1 MTGELLT
8 LGANHKTA
16 PLPLRERLA
25 LPDGRAA
32 RVLSE
37 LVEHEAV
44 HEAVAISTCN
54 RTELYLVTAD
64 PVEAENAALGVL
76 SRQAGLRPTEL
87 LGAIY
92 SLRGSAAVEHLF
104 AVTSGLDSMIV
115 GEAEVQGQV
124 KRSYEMALVEGVTGP
139 VTNRLFRDALAT
151 GKRVRTETDVSRSSV
166 SVSSVA
172 VKLAADFLGDLTE
185 RRVLVIGAGENAE
198 LTARALRDRGVE
210 ALFVA
215 NRRYDRALGLAQRY
229 GGRAIAFDD
238 LPGELERADIVVS
251 STGAPHQ
258 ILGRE
263 ELEFVAASRMGRPLV
278 MIDLAVPRDI
288 EPSVRDCPGIALYDM
303 DDLQTEVARNLS
315 GRQCGGRRGARARA
329 RGGGPLRGVARQP
342 RRRADHLGAASPR
355 RRDRGAGAARERVAL
370 GVAVRGGSR
379 AARHDGERRGEPAAA
394 RADPAP
400 ARRGRRGH
408 LVSLRARPARAV
420 RARGRTGPAR
430 GGARRGRPARR
441 TPPAPRPV
449 IRLGTRGSALA
460 LAQARWVAER
470 LPGEVE
476 LVPITTSGDQGV
488 RPPKCLRLKGSDP
501 LDKSRFVKEI
511 EEALLAGDVDLAV
524 HSAKDVPSELPD
536 GLAIVGVPERADARD
551 ALCGAG
557 SLDELAEGAA
567 VGTASLRRRAALL
580 ALRPDLDV
588 RELRGNVDTRLTA
601 ACRGRFRCDR
611 AGLAPAWSGSAAA
624 TRARRSTW
632 SAWCRRRARAA
643 SRSRP
648 GADDAT
654 WRRRLER
661 SPIVTP
667 SPVSRPS
674 GRSCTRSTPAAT
686 PRSARTP

>member
-1 MTGELLT
+1 MTGELLA

-32 RVLSE
+32 RVLAE

-229 GGRAIAFDD
+229 GGRAIAFDA

-315 GRQCGGRRGARARA
+315 GRQSEADEALVLVREEVGRFETWLESLDVVPTISALRRRGDEIVEQVLRENESRWESLSEADRERLATMASAVVSRLLHEPT
-329 RGGGPLRGVARQP
+329 RRLRGAAGEGTSYRYVHALHELFGLEAALAPHEEAPAEVARLDA
-342 RRRADHLGAASPR
+342 RRQ
-355 RRDRGAGAARERVAL
+355 
-370 GVAVRGGSR
+370 
-379 AARHDGERRGEPAAA
+379 
-394 RADPAP
+394 
-400 ARRGRRGH
+400 RRGR
-408 LVSLRARPARAV
+408 
-420 RARGRTGPAR
+420 
-430 GGARRGRPARR
+430 
-441 TPPAPRPV
+441 
-449 IRLGTRGSALA
+449 
-460 LAQARWVAER
+460 
-470 LPGEVE
+470 
-476 LVPITTSGDQGV
+476 
-488 RPPKCLRLKGSDP
+488 
-501 LDKSRFVKEI
+501 
-511 EEALLAGDVDLAV
+511 
-524 HSAKDVPSELPD
+524 
-536 GLAIVGVPERADARD
+536 
-551 ALCGAG
+551 
-557 SLDELAEGAA
+557 
-567 VGTASLRRRAALL
+567 
-580 ALRPDLDV
+580 
-588 RELRGNVDTRLTA
+588 
-601 ACRGRFRCDR
+601 
-611 AGLAPAWSGSAAA
+611 
-624 TRARRSTW
+624 
-632 SAWCRRRARAA
+632 
-643 SRSRP
+643 
-648 GADDAT
+648 
-654 WRRRLER
+654 
-661 SPIVTP
+661 
-667 SPVSRPS
+667 
-674 GRSCTRSTPAAT
+674 
-686 PRSARTP
+686 

>member
-1 MTGELLT
+1 M
-8 LGANHKTA
+8 
-16 PLPLRERLA
+16 LA
-25 LPDGRAA
+25 
-32 RVLSE
+32 E

-92 SLRGSAAVEHLF
+92 ALRGSAAVEHLF

-151 GKRVRTETDVSRSSV
+151 GKRVRTETGVSRASV

-229 GGRAIAFDD
+229 GGRAIAFDA

-315 GRQCGGRRGARARA
+315 GRQSE
-329 RGGGPLRGVARQP
+329 
-342 RRRADHLGAASPR
+342 AD
-355 RRDRGAGAARERVAL
+355 
-370 GVAVRGGSR
+370 
-379 AARHDGERRGEPAAA
+379 
-394 RADPAP
+394 
-400 ARRGRRGH
+400 
-408 LVSLRARPARAV
+408 
-420 RARGRTGPAR
+420 
-430 GGARRGRPARR
+430 
-441 TPPAPRPV
+441 
-449 IRLGTRGSALA
+449 
-460 LAQARWVAER
+460 
-470 LPGEVE
+470 
-476 LVPITTSGDQGV
+476 
-488 RPPKCLRLKGSDP
+488 
-501 LDKSRFVKEI
+501 
-511 EEALLAGDVDLAV
+511 EALVLVR
-524 HSAKDVPSELPD
+524 EE
-536 GLAIVGVPERADARD
+536 VGRFETWLD
-551 ALCGAG
+551 
-557 SLDELAEGAA
+557 SLDVVPTISA
-567 VGTASLRRRAALL
+567 LRRRGDEIVEQVLRENESRWESLSEADRERLATMASAVVSRLLHEPTRRLRGAAGEGTSYRYVHALHELFGLEAAL
-580 ALRPDLDV
+580 APH
-588 RELRGNVDTRLTA
+588 EE
-601 ACRGRFRCDR
+601 
-611 AGLAPAWSGSAAA
+611 APAEVA
-624 TRARRSTW
+624 RLDARRQ
-632 SAWCRRRARAA
+632 RRAR
-643 SRSRP
+643 
-648 GADDAT
+648 
-654 WRRRLER
+654 
-661 SPIVTP
+661 
-667 SPVSRPS
+667 
-674 GRSCTRSTPAAT
+674 
-686 PRSARTP
+686 